1 MALYYPPNQIKPN
14 LLANAGEFV
23 FASNALPYSGSYH
36 QLSNGK
42 YYTEALHTNT
52 SQEIIKSSIP
62 FDDQDP
68 GIINTGTLP
77 QVVEVVNVIPNN
89 IGYSRLTNNS
99 TLSKEVP
106 VNVSNLP
113 TEQDY
118 KIGEFRRYFAKKI
131 NEDSYLEFNQ
141 EVYNR
146 LIFKDPSIYYE
157 QYIAF
162 NLPWRLTGE
171 ANKVA
176 LTNRNMVNLN
186 IQQSNLFQFG
196 DYLNNNYLKYYR

>member
-52 SQEIIKSSIP
+52 SQEIIKNSTP

-77 QVVEVVNVIPNN
+77 QVVEVINVIPNN
-89 IGYSRLTNNS
+89 IGYSRLTNSS

-146 LIFKDPSIYYE
+146 LISKDPSIYYE